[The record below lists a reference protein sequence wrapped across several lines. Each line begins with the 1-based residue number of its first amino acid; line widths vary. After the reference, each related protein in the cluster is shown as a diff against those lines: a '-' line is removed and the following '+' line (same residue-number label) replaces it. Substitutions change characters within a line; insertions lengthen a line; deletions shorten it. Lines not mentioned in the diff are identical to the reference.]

1 MKLKTISLIF
11 GISLLLPIITS
22 GQDEVPGGQTL
33 ARIFADYRQQLNGE
47 DSFRGFN
54 VKRAYIGYKYTY
66 DSKISAQIILDIGKP
81 LAIDNKRYAF
91 IKNALIEY
99 KANSKLTLSGGI
111 TEVKGSSLPNS
122 YWGRK
127 YIIHPFLLEHKFVN
141 SADLGFTMDYKF
153 SDILS
158 IDLGVFNGEGYSMI
172 QNDNILQYAA
182 GLTITPA
189 SGLAI
194 RLYGDMYKDED
205 TSRNT
210 IAGFAGLKNSDFM
223 IGIEYSYKTD
233 IDMTDSHN
241 IYAYSAIASVNIAPK
256 TDLFGR
262 YDKLSSV
269 VLDSDTDPWN
279 ISNDGSLIVG
289 GIQYSY
295 AKYIRLSLNYQG
307 WTPDDSSEE
316 RTDYIQVNVLFR
328 F

>member
-1 MKLKTISLIF
+1 MKLKALSLIF

-22 GQDEVPGGQTL
+22 GQDEVPGGKAL
-33 ARIFADYRQQLNGE
+33 GRIFADYRQQLNGE

-99 KANSKLTLSGGI
+99 KASSKLTLSGGI

-127 YIIHPFLLEHKFVN
+127 YVIQPFLLENKFMN
-141 SADLGFTMDYKF
+141 SADLGFTIDYKV
-153 SDILS
+153 SDIFS
-158 IDLGVFNGEGYSMI
+158 VDLGVFNGEGYAMI

-182 GLTITPA
+182 GLTITPV
-189 SGLAI
+189 SGLAL
-194 RLYGDMYKDED
+194 RLYGDIYKDED
-205 TSRNT
+205 ASRNT
-210 IAGFAGLKNSDFM
+210 IAGFAGYKTSKFM
-223 IGIEYSYKTD
+223 LGAEYSYRTD

-241 IYAYSAIASVNIAPK
+241 IFGYSAIASLNITPK
-256 TDLFGR
+256 VDLFGR
-262 YDKLSSV
+262 YDILSSV
-269 VLDSDTDPWN
+269 ILDGETDPWN
-279 ISNDGSLIVG
+279 IPNDGSLIVG

-295 AKYIRLSLNYQG
+295 AKYIKLSLNYQG

-316 RTDYIQVNVLFR
+316 RTDYIQLNALFR